1 MEALPVAALLCD
13 ANSRVR
19 NLNRVARETFHVE
32 EDEAVGRR
40 PGEVIHCATASRQK
54 CGEGVIC
61 AACHLWQTLD
71 AGRAGKTVTH
81 REVVLPILREEGAAT
96 RRVFLCST
104 GPAPPNDAA
113 TTVIVL
119 QDITAL
125 QRLPG
130 FIAICAQCKL
140 VRHQGEWLTLDNFV
154 GAHTHALFTH
164 TLCPAC
170 TATYYRELGGESP
183 PPTGGPTGEG

>member
-19 NLNRVARETFHVE
+19 SLNRVARETFHVE

-54 CGEGVIC
+54 CGEGVVC

-81 REVVLPILREEGAAT
+81 REVVIPILREEGAT

-104 GPAPPNDAA
+104 GPAPPSDAA
-113 TTVIVL
+113 TTVIIL
-119 QDITAL
+119 QDITHL

-130 FIAICAQCKL
+130 LIAICAQCKQ
-140 VRHQGEWLTLDNFV
+140 VRHQGEWLSLDSFV
-154 GAHTHALFTH
+154 GAHSHALFTH
-164 TLCPAC
+164 TLCPQC
-170 TATYYRELGGESP
+170 SREYYRELGETP
-183 PPTGGPTGEG
+183 LPDPTATDEE